1 MTERMSEKS
10 ISQIHEE
17 DDKIWLE
24 EGPPPSYDSLFGQ
37 IKEAKETSDGS
48 FDFCKRVVQ
57 LFAGTIGCTIA
68 LSLLMALPIAMVI
81 MGAKYKDDC
90 PVEPFIPIYLIVG
103 GSFGMLKTIIVLC
116 QRARTHEDDAD
127 IDEDQSMSTKFID
140 GVLNL
145 FLFTWFIAGNIWVY
159 SKYKPNPIPLPS
171 DPLNY
176 CNPTLYMFAFW
187 VITASYILMGSICFC
202 ICCLGV
208 CASCTAFFV
217 TAKD

>member
-1 MTERMSEKS
+1 MAFFLWFPR
-10 ISQIHEE
+10 
-17 DDKIWLE
+17 
-24 EGPPPSYDSLFGQ
+24 
-37 IKEAKETSDGS
+37 
-48 FDFCKRVVQ
+48 Q
-57 LFAGTIGCTIA
+57 LFVTISIF
-68 LSLLMALPIAMVI
+68 P
-81 MGAKYKDDC
+81 GAKYKDDC

-159 SKYKPNPIPLPS
+159 SKYRPNPTPPPS

-176 CNPTLYMFAFW
+176 CNPTLYLFAFW